1 MTTPTLRILPSFA
14 ALRPLTLASALSLSL
29 ILTAGAAQAMGN
41 QPQANDDEGIAS
53 RIQPVGRV
61 VFADTET
68 ASAAASEDD
77 DASASAEAAGDA
89 DSDAPVA
96 AVAAAKPA
104 RAGDKI
110 YNSSCSACHM
120 TGAAGAPTTG
130 DKAAWEPR
138 LAKGLDGLLAS
149 AIKGLNAMP
158 PRGGSNATD
167 LELARAIVYM
177 ANKSGGNLTEPA
189 E

>member
-1 MTTPTLRILPSFA
+1 MTTPILRIFPSFA
-14 ALRPLTLASALSLSL
+14 ALRALSLSL

-77 DASASAEAAGDA
+77 DASASAEAAG
-89 DSDAPVA
+89 DAPVA